1 MAATNDLSNCI
12 DKFTSRLDKVIAQ
25 ETVTGDLNMNQD
37 LVGEMS
43 GNGKIEIATI
53 SMDGLATHKRGQGFT
68 KGGISLKWNPYQLE
82 YERDREFDIDVL
94 DDDERAKL
102 VSANVMGEFARTQVV
117 PEVDAVRFAKLAKNA
132 GTTVKKNLSGADE
145 TVAALLEAEQCMEDH
160 GVKLSQCLFYHSAA
174 TKKLLRLS
182 NKYDLSAGQAPNSNF
197 STYDEMKMIGVAGD
211 RFYSAIKLLD
221 GTTSGEEK
229 GGYEKATEGKAL
241 NFIVMAPEA
250 AAAIS
255 KHEKL
260 RYFSPDVNQNDD
272 AHLWQYRLFHDLI
285 VYAQKKG
292 LIYAHVAETA

>member
-68 KGGISLKWNPYQLE
+68 KGGISLTWNPYQLE

-94 DDDERAKL
+94 DDDERAKI

-132 GTTVKKNLSGADE
+132 GTTVKKDLSGADE

>member
-1 MAATNDLSNCI
+1 MPATNNLSNCI
-12 DKFTSRLDKVIAQ
+12 DKFTNRLDKVIAQ

-37 LVGEMS
+37 LLGEMS
-43 GNGKIEIATI
+43 GNGKIEIASI
-53 SMDGLATHKRGQGFT
+53 DMDGLATHNRGQGFT
-68 KGGISLKWNPYQLE
+68 KGGISVTWQTYKLQ
-82 YERDREFDIDVL
+82 YERDREFSIDVL

-102 VSANVMGEFARTQVV
+102 VSVNAMGEFARTKVV
-117 PEVDAVRFAKLAKNA
+117 PEVDAIRFAKLTQNA
-132 GTTVKKNLSGADE
+132 GTTVTKDLSGADE
-145 TVAALLEAEQCMEDH
+145 TVAAVLEAEQCMEDH

-182 NKYDLSAGQAPNSNF
+182 NKYQLSAGESPNSNF
-197 STYDEMKMIGVAGD
+197 GTYDEMKMIGVAGD

-229 GGYEKATEGKAL
+229 GGYEKAEDGKAL

-260 RYFSPDVNQNDD
+260 RYFSPDVNQDDD
-272 AHLWQYRLFHDLI
+272 AHKWQYRLYHDLI
-285 VYAQKKG
+285 VYLKKKG
-292 LIYAHVAETA
+292 LIYAHVAVTA

>member
-1 MAATNDLSNCI
+1 MPATNNLSNCI
-12 DKFTSRLDKVIAQ
+12 DKFTNRLDKVIAQ

-37 LVGEMS
+37 LLGEMS
-43 GNGKIEIATI
+43 GNGKIEIASI
-53 SMDGLATHKRGQGFT
+53 DMDGLATHNRGQGFT
-68 KGGISLKWNPYQLE
+68 KGGISVTWQPYQLQ
-82 YERDREFDIDVL
+82 YERDREFNIDVL

-102 VSANVMGEFARTQVV
+102 VSANAMGEFARTKVV
-117 PEVDAVRFAKLAKNA
+117 PEVDAIRFAKLTQNA
-132 GTTVKKNLSGADE
+132 GTTVTKDLSGADE
-145 TVAALLEAEQCMEDH
+145 TVAAVLEAEQCMEDH

-182 NKYDLSAGQAPNSNF
+182 NKYQLSAGESPNSNF
-197 STYDEMKMIGVAGD
+197 GTYDEMKMIGVAGD

-229 GGYEKATEGKAL
+229 GGYEKAEDGKAL

-260 RYFSPDVNQNDD
+260 RYFSPDVNQDDD
-272 AHLWQYRLFHDLI
+272 AHKWQYRLYHDLI
-285 VYAQKKG
+285 VYLKKKG
-292 LIYAHVAETA
+292 LIYAHVAVTD

>member
-1 MAATNDLSNCI
+1 MPATNNLSNCI
-12 DKFTSRLDKVIAQ
+12 DKFTNRLDKVIAQ

-37 LVGEMS
+37 LLGEMS
-43 GNGKIEIATI
+43 GNGKIEIASI
-53 SMDGLATHKRGQGFT
+53 DMDGLATHNRGQGFT
-68 KGGISLKWNPYQLE
+68 KGGISVTWQPYQLQ
-82 YERDREFDIDVL
+82 YERDREFNIDVL

-102 VSANVMGEFARTQVV
+102 VSANAMGEFARTKVV
-117 PEVDAVRFAKLAKNA
+117 PEVDAIRFAKLTQNA
-132 GTTVKKNLSGADE
+132 GTTVTKDLSGADE
-145 TVAALLEAEQCMEDH
+145 TVAAVLEAEQCMEDH

-182 NKYDLSAGQAPNSNF
+182 NKYQLSAGESPNSNF
-197 STYDEMKMIGVAGD
+197 GTYDEMKMIGVAGD

-229 GGYEKATEGKAL
+229 GGYEKAEDGKAL

-260 RYFSPDVNQNDD
+260 RYFSPEVNQDDD
-272 AHLWQYRLFHDLI
+272 AHKWQYRLYHDLI
-285 VYAQKKG
+285 VYLKKKG
-292 LIYAHVAETA
+292 LIYAHVAVTD

>member
-12 DKFTSRLDKVIAQ
+12 DKFTNRLDKVIAQ

-53 SMDGLATHKRGQGFT
+53 SMDGLATHRRGQGFT

-132 GTTVKKNLSGADE
+132 GTTVKKDLSGADE

-182 NKYDLSAGQAPNSNF
+182 SKYDLSAGQAPNSNF

-221 GTTSGEEK
+221 GTTAGEEK
-229 GGYEKATEGKAL
+229 GGYEKAAEGKAL

-260 RYFSPDVNQNDD
+260 RYFSPDVNQSDD

>member
-12 DKFTSRLDKVIAQ
+12 DKFTNRLDKVIAQ

-102 VSANVMGEFARTQVV
+102 ASANVMGEFARTQVV

-132 GTTVKKNLSGADE
+132 GTTVKKDLSGADE

-182 NKYDLSAGQAPNSNF
+182 NKYQLSAGQAPNSNF

-221 GTTSGEEK
+221 GTSPSEEK
-229 GGYEKATEGKAL
+229 GGYEKAADGKAL
-241 NFIVMAPEA
+241 NFIVMAPKA

-260 RYFSPDVNQNDD
+260 RYFSPDVNQSDD

>member
-12 DKFTSRLDKVIAQ
+12 DKFTNRLDKVIAQ

-132 GTTVKKNLSGADE
+132 GTTVKKDLSGADE
-145 TVAALLEAEQCMEDH
+145 TVEALLEAEQCMEDH

-221 GTTSGEEK
+221 GTTPGEEK
-229 GGYEKATEGKAL
+229 GGYEKAADGKAL
-241 NFIVMAPEA
+241 NFIVMAPQA

-260 RYFSPDVNQNDD
+260 RYFSPDVNQSDD

>member
-1 MAATNDLSNCI
+1 M
-12 DKFTSRLDKVIAQ
+12 
-25 ETVTGDLNMNQD
+25 
-37 LVGEMS
+37 
-43 GNGKIEIATI
+43 
-53 SMDGLATHKRGQGFT
+53 
-68 KGGISLKWNPYQLE
+68 
-82 YERDREFDIDVL
+82 
-94 DDDERAKL
+94 
-102 VSANVMGEFARTQVV
+102 
-117 PEVDAVRFAKLAKNA
+117 
-132 GTTVKKNLSGADE
+132 
-145 TVAALLEAEQCMEDH
+145 AALLEAEQCMEDH

-182 NKYDLSAGQAPNSNF
+182 NKYQLSAGQAPNSNF

>member
-12 DKFTSRLDKVIAQ
+12 DKFTNRLDKVIAQ

-53 SMDGLATHKRGQGFT
+53 SMDGLATHRRGQGFT

-132 GTTVKKNLSGADE
+132 GTTVKKDLSGADE

-221 GTTSGEEK
+221 GTTAGEEK
-229 GGYEKATEGKAL
+229 GGYEKAKDGKAL
-241 NFIVMAPEA
+241 NFIVMAPQA

-260 RYFSPDVNQNDD
+260 RYFSPDVNQSDD

-292 LIYAHVAETA
+292 LIYAHVAATA

>member
-1 MAATNDLSNCI
+1 MSATNDLSNCI
-12 DKFTSRLDKVIAQ
+12 DKFTTRLDKVIAQ

-37 LVGEMS
+37 LLGEMS

-68 KGGISLKWNPYQLE
+68 KGGISLTWNPYQLE

-102 VSANVMGEFARTQVV
+102 VSASVMGEFARTQVV

-132 GTTVKKNLSGADE
+132 GTTVKKDLSGADE

-182 NKYDLSAGQAPNSNF
+182 NKYQLSAGQAPNSNF

-229 GGYEKATEGKAL
+229 GGYEKATDGKAL

>member
-1 MAATNDLSNCI
+1 MPATNNLSNCI
-12 DKFTSRLDKVIAQ
+12 EKFTNRLDKVIAQ

-37 LVGEMS
+37 LLGEMS
-43 GNGKIEIATI
+43 GNGKIEIASI
-53 SMDGLATHKRGQGFT
+53 DMDGLATHNRGQGFT
-68 KGGISLKWNPYQLE
+68 KGGISVTWQPYQLQ
-82 YERDREFDIDVL
+82 YERDREFNIDVL

-102 VSANVMGEFARTQVV
+102 VSANAMGEFARTKVV
-117 PEVDAVRFAKLAKNA
+117 PEVDAIRFAKLTQNA
-132 GTTVKKNLSGADE
+132 GTTVTKDLSGADE
-145 TVAALLEAEQCMEDH
+145 TVAAVLEAEQCMEDH

-182 NKYDLSAGQAPNSNF
+182 NKYQLSAGESPNSNF
-197 STYDEMKMIGVAGD
+197 GTYDEMKMIGVAGD

-229 GGYEKATEGKAL
+229 GGYEKAEDGKAL

-260 RYFSPDVNQNDD
+260 RYFSPDVNQDDD
-272 AHLWQYRLFHDLI
+272 AHKWQYRLYHDLI
-285 VYAQKKG
+285 VYLKKKG
-292 LIYAHVAETA
+292 LIYAHVAVTA

>member
-1 MAATNDLSNCI
+1 MAATNNLSNCI

-37 LVGEMS
+37 LLGEMS
-43 GNGKIEIATI
+43 GNGKIEIATV

-68 KGGISLKWNPYQLE
+68 KGGISLTWNPYQLE
-82 YERDREFDIDVL
+82 YERDREFSIDVL

-132 GTTVKKNLSGADE
+132 GTTVKKDLSGADE

-182 NKYDLSAGQAPNSNF
+182 SKYQLSAGQAPNSNF

-229 GGYEKATEGKAL
+229 GGYEKAAEGKAL

-260 RYFSPDVNQNDD
+260 RYFSPDVNQADD

-292 LIYAHVAETA
+292 LIYAHVAATA

>member
-1 MAATNDLSNCI
+1 MSATNDLSNCI
-12 DKFTSRLDKVIAQ
+12 DKFTTRLDKVIAQ

-132 GTTVKKNLSGADE
+132 GTTVKKDLSGADE

-260 RYFSPDVNQNDD
+260 RYFSPDVNQSDD

>member
-1 MAATNDLSNCI
+1 MPATNNLSNCI
-12 DKFTSRLDKVIAQ
+12 DKFTNRLDKVIAQ

-37 LVGEMS
+37 LLGEMS
-43 GNGKIEIATI
+43 GNGKIEIASI
-53 SMDGLATHKRGQGFT
+53 DMDGLATHNRGQGFT
-68 KGGISLKWNPYQLE
+68 KGGISVTWQPYQLQ
-82 YERDREFDIDVL
+82 YERDREFNIDVL

-102 VSANVMGEFARTQVV
+102 VSANAMGEFARTQVV
-117 PEVDAVRFAKLAKNA
+117 PEVDAIRFAKLTQNA
-132 GTTVKKNLSGADE
+132 GTTVTKDLSGADE
-145 TVAALLEAEQCMEDH
+145 TVAAVLEAEQCMEDH

-182 NKYDLSAGQAPNSNF
+182 NKYQLSAGESPNSNF
-197 STYDEMKMIGVAGD
+197 GTYDEMKMIGVAGD

-229 GGYEKATEGKAL
+229 GGYEKAEDGKAL

-260 RYFSPDVNQNDD
+260 RYFSPDVNQDDD
-272 AHLWQYRLFHDLI
+272 AHKWQYRLYHDLI
-285 VYAQKKG
+285 VYLKKKG
-292 LIYAHVAETA
+292 LIYAHVAVTA

>member
-12 DKFTSRLDKVIAQ
+12 DKFTNRLDKVIAQ

-102 VSANVMGEFARTQVV
+102 VSANVMGEFARTKVV

-132 GTTVKKNLSGADE
+132 GTTVEKDLSGADE

-182 NKYDLSAGQAPNSNF
+182 NKYQLSAGESPNSNF
-197 STYDEMKMIGVAGD
+197 GTYDEMKMIGVAGD

-221 GTTSGEEK
+221 GTTADEEK
-229 GGYEKATEGKAL
+229 GGYEKAEDGKAL
-241 NFIVMAPEA
+241 NFIVMAPQA

-260 RYFSPDVNQNDD
+260 RYFSPDVNQSDD

-292 LIYAHVAETA
+292 LIYAHVAATA

>member
-1 MAATNDLSNCI
+1 MAATNNLANCI
-12 DKFTSRLDKVIAQ
+12 DKFTTRLDKVIAQ

-37 LVGEMS
+37 LLGEMS
-43 GNGKIEIATI
+43 GNGKIEIASI
-53 SMDGLATHKRGQGFT
+53 DMDGLATHNRGQGFT
-68 KGGISLKWNPYQLE
+68 KGGISVTWQPYQLQ
-82 YERDREFDIDVL
+82 YERDREFNIDVL

-102 VSANVMGEFARTQVV
+102 VSANAMGEFARTKVV
-117 PEVDAVRFAKLAKNA
+117 PEVDAIRFAKLTQNA
-132 GTTVKKNLSGADE
+132 GTTVTKDLSGADE
-145 TVAALLEAEQCMEDH
+145 TVAAVLEAEQCMEDH

-182 NKYDLSAGQAPNSNF
+182 NKYQLSAGESPNSNF
-197 STYDEMKMIGVAGD
+197 GTYDEMKMIGVAGD

-229 GGYEKATEGKAL
+229 GGYEKAEDGKAL

-260 RYFSPDVNQNDD
+260 RYFSPDVNQDDD
-272 AHLWQYRLFHDLI
+272 AHKWQYRLYHDLI
-285 VYAQKKG
+285 VYLKKKG
-292 LIYAHVAETA
+292 LIYAHVAVTA

>member
-1 MAATNDLSNCI
+1 MPATNNLSNCI
-12 DKFTSRLDKVIAQ
+12 DKFTNRLDKVIAQ

-37 LVGEMS
+37 LLGEMS
-43 GNGKIEIATI
+43 GNGKIEIASI
-53 SMDGLATHKRGQGFT
+53 DMDGLATHNRCQGFT
-68 KGGISLKWNPYQLE
+68 KGGISVTWQPYQLQ
-82 YERDREFDIDVL
+82 YERDREFNIDVL

-102 VSANVMGEFARTQVV
+102 VSANAMGEFARTKVV
-117 PEVDAVRFAKLAKNA
+117 PEVDAIRFAKLTQNA
-132 GTTVKKNLSGADE
+132 GTTVTKDLSGADE
-145 TVAALLEAEQCMEDH
+145 TVAAVLEAEQCMEDH

-182 NKYDLSAGQAPNSNF
+182 NKYQLSAGESPNSNF
-197 STYDEMKMIGVAGD
+197 GTYDEMKMIGVAGD

-229 GGYEKATEGKAL
+229 GGYEKAEDGKAL

-260 RYFSPDVNQNDD
+260 RYFSPDVNQDDD
-272 AHLWQYRLFHDLI
+272 AHKWQYRLYHDLI
-285 VYAQKKG
+285 VYLKKKG
-292 LIYAHVAETA
+292 LIYAHVAVTA

>member
-12 DKFTSRLDKVIAQ
+12 DKFTNRLDKVIAQ

-53 SMDGLATHKRGQGFT
+53 SMDGLATHRRGQGFT

-132 GTTVKKNLSGADE
+132 GTTVKKDLSGADE

-221 GTTSGEEK
+221 GTTTGEEK
-229 GGYEKATEGKAL
+229 GGYEKAAGGKAL

-260 RYFSPDVNQNDD
+260 RYFSPDVNQSDD

>member
-1 MAATNDLSNCI
+1 MPATNNLSNCI
-12 DKFTSRLDKVIAQ
+12 DKFTNRLDKVIAQ

-37 LVGEMS
+37 LLGEMS
-43 GNGKIEIATI
+43 GNGKIEIASI
-53 SMDGLATHKRGQGFT
+53 DMDGLATHNRGQGFT
-68 KGGISLKWNPYQLE
+68 KGGISVAWQPYQLQ
-82 YERDREFDIDVL
+82 YERDREFNIDVL

-102 VSANVMGEFARTQVV
+102 VSANAMGEFARTKVV
-117 PEVDAVRFAKLAKNA
+117 PEVDAIRFAKLTQNA
-132 GTTVKKNLSGADE
+132 GTTVTKDLSGADE
-145 TVAALLEAEQCMEDH
+145 TVAAVLEAEQCMEDH

-182 NKYDLSAGQAPNSNF
+182 NKYQLSAGESPNSNF
-197 STYDEMKMIGVAGD
+197 GTYDEMKMIGVAGD

-229 GGYEKATEGKAL
+229 GGYEKAEDGKAL

-260 RYFSPDVNQNDD
+260 RYFSPDVNQDDD
-272 AHLWQYRLFHDLI
+272 AHKWQYRLYHDLI
-285 VYAQKKG
+285 VYLKKKG
-292 LIYAHVAETA
+292 LIYAHVAVTA

>member
-1 MAATNDLSNCI
+1 MPATNNLSNCI
-12 DKFTSRLDKVIAQ
+12 DKFTNRLDKVIAQ

-37 LVGEMS
+37 LLGEMS
-43 GNGKIEIATI
+43 GNGKIEIASI
-53 SMDGLATHKRGQGFT
+53 DMDGLATHNRGQGFT
-68 KGGISLKWNPYQLE
+68 KGGISVTWQPYQLQ
-82 YERDREFDIDVL
+82 YERDREFNIDVL

-102 VSANVMGEFARTQVV
+102 VSANAMGEFARTKVV
-117 PEVDAVRFAKLAKNA
+117 PEVDAIRFAKLTQNA
-132 GTTVKKNLSGADE
+132 GTTVTKDLSGADE
-145 TVAALLEAEQCMEDH
+145 TVAAVLEAEQCMEDH

-182 NKYDLSAGQAPNSNF
+182 NKYQLSAGESPNSNF
-197 STYDEMKMIGVAGD
+197 GTYDEMKMIGVAGD

-229 GGYEKATEGKAL
+229 GGYEKAEDGKAL

-260 RYFSPDVNQNDD
+260 RYFSPDVNQDDD
-272 AHLWQYRLFHDLI
+272 AHKWQYRLYHDLI
-285 VYAQKKG
+285 VYLKKRG
-292 LIYAHVAETA
+292 LIYAHVAVTA

>member
-1 MAATNDLSNCI
+1 MPATNDLSNCI
-12 DKFTSRLDKVIAQ
+12 DKFTTRLDKVIAQ

-132 GTTVKKNLSGADE
+132 GTTVKKDLSGADE

-211 RFYSAIKLLD
+211 RFYSAIELLD

-229 GGYEKATEGKAL
+229 GGYEKAAEGKAL

-260 RYFSPDVNQNDD
+260 RYFSPDVNQSDD

>member
-1 MAATNDLSNCI
+1 MSATNDLSNCI
-12 DKFTSRLDKVIAQ
+12 DKFTTRLDKVIAQ

-132 GTTVKKNLSGADE
+132 GTTAKKDLSGADE

-260 RYFSPDVNQNDD
+260 RYFSPDVNQSDD

>member
-1 MAATNDLSNCI
+1 MAATNNLSNCI

-37 LVGEMS
+37 LLGEMS

-68 KGGISLKWNPYQLE
+68 KGGISLTWNPYQLE

-94 DDDERAKL
+94 DDDERARL

-132 GTTVKKNLSGADE
+132 GTTVKKDLSGADE

>member
-1 MAATNDLSNCI
+1 MPATNNLSNCI
-12 DKFTSRLDKVIAQ
+12 DKFTNRLDKVIAQ

-37 LVGEMS
+37 LLGEMS
-43 GNGKIEIATI
+43 GNGKIEIASI
-53 SMDGLATHKRGQGFT
+53 DMDGLATHNRGQGFT
-68 KGGISLKWNPYQLE
+68 KGGISVTWQPYQLQ
-82 YERDREFDIDVL
+82 YERDREFNIDVL

-102 VSANVMGEFARTQVV
+102 VSANAMGEFARTKVV
-117 PEVDAVRFAKLAKNA
+117 PEVDAIRFAKLTKNA
-132 GTTVKKNLSGADE
+132 GTTVTKDLSGADE
-145 TVAALLEAEQCMEDH
+145 TVAAVLEAEQCMEDH

-182 NKYDLSAGQAPNSNF
+182 NKYQLSAGESPNSNF
-197 STYDEMKMIGVAGD
+197 GTYDEMKMIGVAGD

-229 GGYEKATEGKAL
+229 GGYKKAEDGKAL

-260 RYFSPDVNQNDD
+260 RYFSPDVNQDDD
-272 AHLWQYRLFHDLI
+272 AHKWQYRLYHDLI
-285 VYAQKKG
+285 VYLKKSG
-292 LIYAHVAETA
+292 LIYAHVAVTA

>member
-12 DKFTSRLDKVIAQ
+12 DKFTNRLDKVIAQ

-37 LVGEMS
+37 LLGEMS
-43 GNGKIEIATI
+43 GNGKIEIASI
-53 SMDGLATHKRGQGFT
+53 DMDGLATHNRGQGFT
-68 KGGISLKWNPYQLE
+68 KGGISVTWQPYQLQ
-82 YERDREFDIDVL
+82 YERDREFNIDVL

-102 VSANVMGEFARTQVV
+102 VSANAMGEFTRTKVV
-117 PEVDAVRFAKLAKNA
+117 PEVDAIRFAKLTQNA
-132 GTTVKKNLSGADE
+132 GTTVNKDLSGADE
-145 TVAALLEAEQCMEDH
+145 TVAAVLEAEQCMEDH

-182 NKYDLSAGQAPNSNF
+182 NKYQLSAGESPNSNF
-197 STYDEMKMIGVAGD
+197 GTYDEMKMIGVAGD

-221 GTTSGEEK
+221 GTTSGEER
-229 GGYEKATEGKAL
+229 GGYEKAEDGKAL

-260 RYFSPDVNQNDD
+260 RYFSPDVNQDDD
-272 AHLWQYRLFHDLI
+272 AHKWQYRLYHDLI
-285 VYAQKKG
+285 VYLKKRG
-292 LIYAHVAETA
+292 LIYAHVAVTA

>member
-1 MAATNDLSNCI
+1 MPATNSLSNCI
-12 DKFTSRLDKVIAQ
+12 DKFTNRLDKVIAQ

-37 LVGEMS
+37 LLGEMS
-43 GNGKIEIATI
+43 GNGKIEIASI
-53 SMDGLATHKRGQGFT
+53 DMDGLATHNRGQGFT
-68 KGGISLKWNPYQLE
+68 KGGISVTWQPYQLK
-82 YERDREFDIDVL
+82 YERDREFNIDVL

-102 VSANVMGEFARTQVV
+102 VSANAMGEFARTKVV
-117 PEVDAVRFAKLAKNA
+117 PEVDAIRFAKLTQNA
-132 GTTVKKNLSGADE
+132 GTTVAKDLSGADE
-145 TVAALLEAEQCMEDH
+145 TVAAVLEAEQCMEDH

-182 NKYDLSAGQAPNSNF
+182 NKYQLSAGESPNSNF
-197 STYDEMKMIGVAGD
+197 GTYDEMKMIGVAGD

-229 GGYEKATEGKAL
+229 GGYEKAEDGKAL

-260 RYFSPDVNQNDD
+260 RYFSPEVNQDDD
-272 AHLWQYRLFHDLI
+272 AHKWQYRLYHDLI
-285 VYAQKKG
+285 VYLKKKG
-292 LIYAHVAETA
+292 LIYAHVAVTA

>member
-1 MAATNDLSNCI
+1 MAATNNLANCI
-12 DKFTSRLDKVIAQ
+12 DKFTTRLDKVIAQ

-37 LVGEMS
+37 LLGEMS
-43 GNGKIEIATI
+43 GNGKIEIASI
-53 SMDGLATHKRGQGFT
+53 DMDGLATHNRGQGFT
-68 KGGISLKWNPYQLE
+68 KGGISVTWQPYQLQ
-82 YERDREFDIDVL
+82 YERDREFNIDVL

-102 VSANVMGEFARTQVV
+102 VSANAMGEFARTKVV
-117 PEVDAVRFAKLAKNA
+117 PEVDAIRFAKLTQNA
-132 GTTVKKNLSGADE
+132 GTTVTKDLSGADE
-145 TVAALLEAEQCMEDH
+145 TVAAVLEAEQCMEDH

-182 NKYDLSAGQAPNSNF
+182 NKYQLSAGESPNSNF
-197 STYDEMKMIGVAGD
+197 GTYDEMKMIGVAGD

-229 GGYEKATEGKAL
+229 GGYEKAEDGKAL

-260 RYFSPDVNQNDD
+260 RYFSPDVNQDDD
-272 AHLWQYRLFHDLI
+272 AHKWQYRLYHDLI
-285 VYAQKKG
+285 VYLKKRG
-292 LIYAHVAETA
+292 LIYAHVAVTA